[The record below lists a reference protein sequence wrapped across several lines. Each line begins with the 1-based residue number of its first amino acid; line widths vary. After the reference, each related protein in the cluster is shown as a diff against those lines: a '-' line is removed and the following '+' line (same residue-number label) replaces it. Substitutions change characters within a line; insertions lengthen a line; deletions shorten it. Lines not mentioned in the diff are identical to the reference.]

1 MPTMGP
7 LGCAASPRLPHAGE
21 GEFEEQTLPKL
32 LIASGDGPKYQEIF
46 AREAPELEVKLY
58 SADDPTIPDYV
69 REMDIF
75 FAWRFPPEI
84 VKDAPKLRWI
94 SSTGAGVDMVMA
106 AREWLPPGVPVTR
119 MVHVFD
125 TVMAEYVLGYLIAVQ
140 IDFRRAFRQQVA
152 KVWKGWHFPQLRGST
167 VVVVGLGSIGSEVAR
182 TLRAHGLTVI
192 GVSRT
197 GQPVEGLDEV
207 HPVDRLDSVL
217 PRADYLVLVV
227 PLTPETRGL
236 IDRRRLQ
243 LLPKGA
249 VLANICLGAVVR
261 ERELIEVLES
271 GHLRFAVLDV
281 FEQEPLPP
289 ESPLWSMENVIVTPH
304 MSGPDDAPVN
314 AARFLENYRRFQAGQ
329 PLEGQIDFERGY

>member
-1 MPTMGP
+1 
-7 LGCAASPRLPHAGE
+7 
-21 GEFEEQTLPKL
+21 LPKL
-32 LIASGDGPKYQEIF
+32 LIASGDGPKYQEVF

-58 SADDPTIPDYV
+58 KADDPTIQDYV
-69 REMDIF
+69 REMEIF
-75 FAWRFPPEI
+75 FAWRFPPEL
-84 VKDAPKLRWI
+84 VQNAPKLRWI

-106 AREWLPPGVPVTR
+106 AREWLPKGVPVTR

-125 TVMAEYVLGYLIAVQ
+125 TAMAEYVLGYLLAVQ
-140 IDFRRAFRQQVA
+140 LDVRRALRQQES
-152 KVWKGWHFPQLRGST
+152 KTWKGWNPPPLRGST
-167 VVVVGLGSIGSEVAR
+167 AVVVGLGSIGSEVAR

-207 HPVDRLDSVL
+207 HTVDQLDSVL
-217 PRADYLVLVV
+217 PRAEYLVLVV
-227 PLTPETRGL
+227 PLTSETRGL
-236 IDRRRLQ
+236 IDGRRLG

-249 VLANICLGAVVR
+249 VLANICRGAVVD
-261 ERELIEVLES
+261 EPELIDALMS

-281 FEQEPLPP
+281 FEKEPLPQ

-304 MSGPDDAPVN
+304 MSGPDDVPVN

-329 PLEGQIDFERGY
+329 PLNGQVDFERGY

>member
-1 MPTMGP
+1 M
-7 LGCAASPRLPHAGE
+7 
-21 GEFEEQTLPKL
+21 PKL
-32 LIASGDGPKYQEIF
+32 LIASDDGPKYQEIF
-46 AREAPELEVKLY
+46 AREAPEIEVKLY
-58 SADDPTIPDYV
+58 TPDDPTVAEYV

-94 SSTGAGVDMVMA
+94 SSTGAGVDAVMA
-106 AREWLPPGVPVTR
+106 AREWLPKGVPVTR

-125 TVMAEYVLGYLIAVQ
+125 TAMAEYVLGFLLAVQ
-140 IDFRRAFRQQVA
+140 LDVRRALRQQA
-152 KVWKGWHFPQLRGST
+152 SKTWQGWNPPHLRGST
-167 VVVVGLGSIGSEVAR
+167 AVVVGLGSIGSEVAR
-182 TLRAHGLTVI
+182 TLKAHGLTVI

-207 HPVDRLDSVL
+207 HTVDRLDSVL

-236 IDRRRLQ
+236 IDGRRLG
-243 LLPKGA
+243 LLPRGA
-249 VLANICLGAVVR
+249 VLVNICRGAVVR
-261 ERELIEVLES
+261 EQELTQSLES
-271 GHLRFAVLDV
+271 GQLRFAVLDV

-304 MSGPDDAPVN
+304 MSGPDDVPVN
-314 AARFLENYRRFQAGQ
+314 AARFLENYRRFLAGQ
-329 PLEGQIDFERGY
+329 PLNGEVDFERGY

>member
-1 MPTMGP
+1 
-7 LGCAASPRLPHAGE
+7 
-21 GEFEEQTLPKL
+21 
-32 LIASGDGPKYQEIF
+32 LIASDDGPAYQEIF

-58 SADDPTIPDYV
+58 AADDPTVAAYV

-75 FAWRFPPEI
+75 FAWRFAPEI

-106 AREWLPPGVPVTR
+106 AREWLPKGVPVTR

-125 TVMAEYVLGYLIAVQ
+125 TAMAEYVLGFLLAVQ
-140 IDFRRAFRQQVA
+140 LDVRRAFRQQA
-152 KVWKGWHFPQLRGST
+152 SKIWKGWNPPPLRGST
-167 VVVVGLGSIGSEVAR
+167 AVVVGLGSIGSEVAR
-182 TLRAHGLTVI
+182 TLKAHGLTVI

-207 HPVDRLDSVL
+207 HTVDQLDGVL
-217 PRADYLVLVV
+217 PRADYLILVV

-236 IDRRRLQ
+236 IDGSRLS
-243 LLPKGA
+243 LLPKDA
-249 VLANICLGAVVR
+249 VLVNICRGAVVR
-261 ERELIEVLES
+261 ESELIETLES

-281 FEQEPLPP
+281 FEQEPLPQD
-289 ESPLWSMENVIVTPH
+289 SPLWSMENVIVTPH
-304 MSGPDDAPVN
+304 MSGPDDVPVN

-329 PLEGQIDFERGY
+329 PLEGQVDFERGY

>member
-1 MPTMGP
+1 M
-7 LGCAASPRLPHAGE
+7 
-21 GEFEEQTLPKL
+21 PKL

-46 AREAPELEVKLY
+46 AREAPELEVKVY
-58 SADDPTIPDYV
+58 APDDPTIPAFV
-69 REMDIF
+69 REMNIF

-106 AREWLPPGVPVTR
+106 AREWLPKGVPVTR

-125 TVMAEYVLGYLIAVQ
+125 TVMAEYVLGYLLAVQ
-140 IDFRRAFRQQVA
+140 LDARRAFRQQA
-152 KVWKGWHFPQLRGST
+152 SRIWEGWVFPALRGST
-167 VVVVGLGSIGSEVAR
+167 AVVVGLGSIGSEVAR
-182 TLRAHGLTVI
+182 TLQAHGLKVI

-207 HPVDRLDSVL
+207 HTVDELDGVL

-227 PLTPETRGL
+227 PLTQQTRGL
-236 IDRRRLQ
+236 IDARRLG
-243 LLPKGA
+243 LLKKGA
-249 VLANICLGAVVR
+249 VLVNICRGAVVR
-261 ERELIEVLES
+261 EPDLIRALE
-271 GHLRFAVLDV
+271 GGDLRFAVLDV

-289 ESPLWSMENVIVTPH
+289 ESPFWSMENVIATPH

-314 AARFLENYRRFQAGQ
+314 AQRFLENYRRFQAGE
-329 PLEGQIDFERGY
+329 PLHGQVDFERGY